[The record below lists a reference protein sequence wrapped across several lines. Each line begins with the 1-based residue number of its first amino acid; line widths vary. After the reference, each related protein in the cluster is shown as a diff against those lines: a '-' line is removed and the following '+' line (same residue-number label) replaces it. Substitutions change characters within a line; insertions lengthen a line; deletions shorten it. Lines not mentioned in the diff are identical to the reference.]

1 MSSDAGPGGSAA
13 PELFTADGKRRK
25 LAAGG
30 GASAV
35 TFKRPGE
42 EDESSDD
49 DDVDNEGPTDP
60 AALTPNGDTNGALKQ
75 AAEDAPKVVEEQ
87 NVVIHDSD

>member
-1 MSSDAGPGGSAA
+1 M
-13 PELFTADGKRRK
+13 
-25 LAAGG
+25 
-30 GASAV
+30 